1 MSNETALA
9 ESIGRAV
16 LAAIQNV
23 STTTATASG
32 PPQATSTPT
41 TYNYTPPG
49 PATPTTS
56 TGTSYRSVPF
66 PSVHQRTA
74 THSRFVRKNK
84 ACKHYT
90 RDVVCVP
97 FSSASTFRIPRG
109 DSRANFAREGLIG
122 KISFT
127 SDWSE
132 AQLREE
138 MTAIFRRTFALSMG
152 QSFPFEYLS
161 TVKGCK
167 RLMKPNVSSSFLW
180 GGKEVASISSATCL
194 YIMALI
200 CKPVQEPEDLSDS
213 DFESPVGRRRRVHT
227 VSPSS
232 SESELISQGSEND
245 RLKESPSRQRRDREQ
260 HTQES
265 ESQGQAEDLR
275 QVFPY
280 NVAEFVPVYLE
291 EDEALEEAI
300 QRSLLE
306 ECDGPA
312 VNTLKSSEML
322 SKEEI
327 AGLLQALYY
336 YIGYSNV
343 WTTALRVFKRPSFAE
358 SCDKLYVIFTSDEH
372 DAVEDAAD
380 LGGPRPE
387 FFRLL
392 VKAIF
397 QDSGAFEGTPNG
409 CIPRLNMLHL
419 QNGVYRTIGR
429 MMSTIIVQGVDYIV
443 SGDILQVHVS
453 PDDIGDPDLRENLNK
468 VQHATLQDDLEKAV
482 SFCDSWRYQVEG
494 LPLVVTM
501 ADRDVFVKN
510 AVLYHTV
517 VHLIDG
523 LSHYGVLSLL
533 RENPS
538 LRVLLDIPGEDKG
551 QEADFVAGILKP
563 SYSVLGSN
571 RRAKEELMVV
581 KFREFLQCV
590 ENKELRD
597 TYGDRTLTN
606 DEEAFLKTLSPGHI
620 LAFATERLEAQV
632 KSDLQLLEENFNSAK
647 HGVEEM
653 VKAMGES
660 VTKRMDA
667 VDRRLDGL
675 ASRITAMEVEVCGM
689 EASTSFGASTPPPVL
704 TTHRAFDQPS
714 SRPEALSSTQV
725 PDVGCDMEISVD
737 LQSLPLVQAGSS
749 GLQEQ
754 PALHKRKLAQSL
766 EDLEPELAGKLRPYT
781 RLRHTRQEKPTG
793 LQAAY
798 FNLQAEND

>member
-90 RDVVCVP
+90 RDVVCLP

-132 AQLREE
+132 AQFREE

-245 RLKESPSRQRRDREQ
+245 RLQESPSHQRMLSTVPSSQRESEARCQ
-260 HTQES
+260 ETESSTQES

-327 AGLLQALYY
+327 AGLLQAHSERVITSGTRQI
-336 YIGYSNV
+336 YISRANV

-358 SCDKLYVIFTSDEH
+358 SCDKLYAIFTSDEH

-380 LGGPRPE
+380 LGGPRRE

-429 MMSTIIVQGVDYIV
+429 MMSTIIVQGGEPPAFLSPSVVDYIV

-482 SFCDSWRYQVEG
+482 SCCDSWRYQVEG

-517 VHLIDG
+517 VQRQSCLDQLIDG

-620 LAFATERLEAQV
+620 LAFATGSRKVPAIGFHPSPKLMFIHDEKKHLPIAHTCANELHLFVNA
-632 KSDLQLLEENFNSAK
+632 KTMADDDEFNYCFLVALMNGS
-647 HGVEEM
+647 
-653 VKAMGES
+653 
-660 VTKRMDA
+660 
-667 VDRRLDGL
+667 LF
-675 ASRITAMEVEVCGM
+675 
-689 EASTSFGASTPPPVL
+689 ST
-704 TTHRAFDQPS
+704 
-714 SRPEALSSTQV
+714 
-725 PDVGCDMEISVD
+725 I
-737 LQSLPLVQAGSS
+737 
-749 GLQEQ
+749 
-754 PALHKRKLAQSL
+754 
-766 EDLEPELAGKLRPYT
+766 
-781 RLRHTRQEKPTG
+781 
-793 LQAAY
+793 
-798 FNLQAEND
+798 

>member
-1 MSNETALA
+1 MSNESALA
-9 ESIGRAV
+9 ENIGRAV
-16 LAAIQNV
+16 LAAIQTF
-23 STTTATASG
+23 STATATASG
-32 PPQATSTPT
+32 PPQATSAPT
-41 TYNYTPPG
+41 TYNNPPG

-66 PSVHQRTA
+66 PSVLQRPA

-90 RDVVCVP
+90 RDVVCLL

-109 DSRANFAREGLIG
+109 DSRANLARDGLIG

-132 AQLREE
+132 AQLKEE
-138 MTAIFRRTFALSMG
+138 ITAIFRRTFALSMG

-200 CKPVQEPEDLSDS
+200 RKPVQEEPEELSDS
-213 DFESPVGRRRRVHT
+213 DFESPVGWRRRVHT
-227 VSPSS
+227 VSPST

-245 RLKESPSRQRRDREQ
+245 RLQESPSHQRMRSTVPSSLRESEGRCQ
-260 HTQES
+260 ETESSTQES
-265 ESQGQAEDLR
+265 ESQGQAGDPR

-327 AGLLQALYY
+327 AGLLQAHSERVMTLGTRQV
-336 YIGYSNV
+336 YISRANV

-358 SCDKLYVIFTSDEH
+358 SCDKLYVTFASDEH

-380 LGGPRPE
+380 LGGPRRE

-409 CIPRLNMLHL
+409 CTPRLNMLHL

-429 MMSTIIVQGVDYIV
+429 MMSTIIVQGGEPPAFLSPSVVDYIV
-443 SGDILQVHVS
+443 SGDILQAHVT

-468 VQHATLQDDLEKAV
+468 VQHATMQDDLDKAFYTIL
-482 SFCDSWRYQVEG
+482 FCRRGALFDQ
-494 LPLVVTM
+494 
-501 ADRDVFVKN
+501 
-510 AVLYHTV
+510 
-517 VHLIDG
+517 LIDG
-523 LSHYGVLSLL
+523 LSHYGFLALL

-620 LAFATERLEAQV
+620 LAFAT
-632 KSDLQLLEENFNSAK
+632 
-647 HGVEEM
+647 
-653 VKAMGES
+653 
-660 VTKRMDA
+660 
-667 VDRRLDGL
+667 
-675 ASRITAMEVEVCGM
+675 
-689 EASTSFGASTPPPVL
+689 
-704 TTHRAFDQPS
+704 
-714 SRPEALSSTQV
+714 
-725 PDVGCDMEISVD
+725 
-737 LQSLPLVQAGSS
+737 GSS
-749 GLQEQ
+749 KV
-754 PALHKRKLAQSL
+754 PAIGFHPTPKLIFIHDEKKHLPIAHTCANELHLFVNTTTMADDDEFNYCFLVALMNGSL
-766 EDLEPELAGKLRPYT
+766 FST
-781 RLRHTRQEKPTG
+781 I
-793 LQAAY
+793 
-798 FNLQAEND
+798 

>member
-1 MSNETALA
+1 MSNESALV

-23 STTTATASG
+23 STTTTTASG
-32 PPQATSTPT
+32 PPHATTPVPT
-41 TYNYTPPG
+41 TYNYTPG

-90 RDVVCVP
+90 KDVVCLP

-109 DSRANFAREGLIG
+109 DSRANLARDGLIG

-127 SDWSE
+127 SDWCE
-132 AQLREE
+132 AQLKEE

-194 YIMALI
+194 YIMASI
-200 CKPVQEPEDLSDS
+200 SKPVQEEPEELSDS
-213 DFESPVGRRRRVHT
+213 DFESPVGSRKR
-227 VSPSS
+227 VSPST
-232 SESELISQGSEND
+232 SESELNSQGSENE
-245 RLKESPSRQRRDREQ
+245 RLQESPSHQRMLSTVPSSQRESEARRQETESS
-260 HTQES
+260 TQET

-280 NVAEFVPVYLE
+280 NVADFVPVFLE

-306 ECDGPA
+306 EFDGPA

-327 AGLLQALYY
+327 ASLLQAHSERVITSGTRQI
-336 YIGYSNV
+336 YISRANV
-343 WTTALRVFKRPSFAE
+343 WTTALRVFKRHSFAE
-358 SCDKLYVIFTSDEH
+358 SCDKLYVTFTSDEH

-380 LGGPRPE
+380 LGGPRRE

-409 CIPRLNMLHL
+409 CTPRLNMLHL

-429 MMSTIIVQGVDYIV
+429 MMSTIIVQGGETPAFLSPSVVDYIV
-443 SGDILQVHVS
+443 FGDILQVHVS

-468 VQHATLQDDLEKAV
+468 VQDATLQDDLEKAV
-482 SFCDSWRYQVEG
+482 SCCDSWRYQVEG

-501 ADRDVFVKN
+501 ANRDVFVKN

-517 VHLIDG
+517 VQRQSCLDQLIDG

-538 LRVLLDIPGEDKG
+538 LRVLLDIPAEDKC
-551 QEADFVAGILKP
+551 QEADYVAGILKP

-571 RRAKEELMVV
+571 RRAKEELIVI

-597 TYGDRTLTN
+597 TYGDRTLTSS
-606 DEEAFLKTLSPGHI
+606 EEAFLKTLRPGHI
-620 LAFATERLEAQV
+620 LAFAT
-632 KSDLQLLEENFNSAK
+632 
-647 HGVEEM
+647 
-653 VKAMGES
+653 
-660 VTKRMDA
+660 
-667 VDRRLDGL
+667 
-675 ASRITAMEVEVCGM
+675 
-689 EASTSFGASTPPPVL
+689 
-704 TTHRAFDQPS
+704 
-714 SRPEALSSTQV
+714 
-725 PDVGCDMEISVD
+725 
-737 LQSLPLVQAGSS
+737 GSS
-749 GLQEQ
+749 KV
-754 PALHKRKLAQSL
+754 PAIGFHPSPKLMFIHDEKKHLPIAHTCANELHLFVNTKTMADDDEFNYCFLVALMNGSL
-766 EDLEPELAGKLRPYT
+766 FST
-781 RLRHTRQEKPTG
+781 I
-793 LQAAY
+793 
-798 FNLQAEND
+798 

>member
-1 MSNETALA
+1 MSNESALA

-23 STTTATASG
+23 STMTTTASG
-32 PPQATSTPT
+32 PPQATSAPT
-41 TYNYTPPG
+41 TYNYTPG

-74 THSRFVRKNK
+74 THSRFGRKNK

-90 RDVVCVP
+90 RDVVCLP

-109 DSRANFAREGLIG
+109 DSRANLARDGLIG

-132 AQLREE
+132 AQLKEE
-138 MTAIFRRTFALSMG
+138 MSAIFRRTFALSMG

-180 GGKEVASISSATCL
+180 GGKEVASISSASCL

-200 CKPVQEPEDLSDS
+200 SKPLQEPEELSDS
-213 DFESPVGRRRRVHT
+213 DLESPVGLRRRVHT
-227 VSPSS
+227 VSPST
-232 SESELISQGSEND
+232 SESELISQGSENE
-245 RLKESPSRQRRDREQ
+245 RMQESPSHQRMLSTVPSSQRESEARCQ
-260 HTQES
+260 ETESSTQES

-306 ECDGPA
+306 EWDVPA

-327 AGLLQALYY
+327 AGLLQAHSERVITSGTRQI
-336 YIGYSNV
+336 YISRANV

-358 SCDKLYVIFTSDEH
+358 SCDKLYVTFTSDEH

-380 LGGPRPE
+380 LGGPRRE

-409 CIPRLNMLHL
+409 CTPRLNMLHL

-429 MMSTIIVQGVDYIV
+429 MMSTIIVQGGEPPAFLSPSVVDYIV

-482 SFCDSWRYQVEG
+482 SCCDSWRYQVEG
-494 LPLVVTM
+494 LPVVVTM
-501 ADRDVFVKN
+501 ANRDLFVKN

-517 VHLIDG
+517 VQRQSCLDQLIDG

-538 LRVLLDIPGEDKG
+538 LRVLLNIPGEDKG

-571 RRAKEELMVV
+571 RRAKEELIVV

-606 DEEAFLKTLSPGHI
+606 DEEAFLKILSPGHI
-620 LAFATERLEAQV
+620 LAFAT
-632 KSDLQLLEENFNSAK
+632 
-647 HGVEEM
+647 
-653 VKAMGES
+653 
-660 VTKRMDA
+660 
-667 VDRRLDGL
+667 
-675 ASRITAMEVEVCGM
+675 
-689 EASTSFGASTPPPVL
+689 
-704 TTHRAFDQPS
+704 
-714 SRPEALSSTQV
+714 
-725 PDVGCDMEISVD
+725 
-737 LQSLPLVQAGSS
+737 GSS
-749 GLQEQ
+749 KV
-754 PALHKRKLAQSL
+754 PAIGFHPAPKLMFIHDEKKHLPIAHTCANELHLFVNAKTMADDDEFNYCFLVALMNGSL
-766 EDLEPELAGKLRPYT
+766 FST
-781 RLRHTRQEKPTG
+781 I
-793 LQAAY
+793 
-798 FNLQAEND
+798 